1 MSVFSKLFGK
11 KQLSEPVDLSVLK
24 VDFHSHLIPGIDDG
38 VDSVEEAVAVIR
50 KFKEL
55 GYQKVITTPHVMS
68 DYYKN
73 SSATILNGLEQVRER
88 VEQEQIGMVVEAAA
102 EYYAD
107 EYFEELIAK
116 KDLLTF
122 GDNYVLFE
130 LSFLMEPPNL
140 AKIIFDLQMAG
151 YKPVLAH
158 PERYGFWFQSMDH
171 YHDLKHKGV
180 MLQMNL
186 LSVTGHYSPDV
197 QKTAEKMIKEKL
209 VDFAG
214 SDCHKLQH
222 LKILEQNL
230 KKPSFEGLLDLARN
244 SELI

>member
-1 MSVFSKLFGK
+1 MGFFGNLFGK

-38 VDSVEEAVAVIR
+38 VDSVEEAVDVIR

-73 SSATILNGLEQVRER
+73 SSETILAGLEKVRER
-88 VEQEQIGMVVEAAA
+88 VEQEKIGIVIEAAA

-107 EYFEELIAK
+107 EYLEELIAK

-158 PERYGFWFQSMDH
+158 PERYGFWFKSMEH
-171 YHDLKHKGV
+171 YHDLKNKGV

-214 SDCHKLQH
+214 SDCHKLHH
-222 LKILEQNL
+222 LHILEQNL

-244 SELI
+244 SELL